1 MEKSWNSYSIG
12 KTVLLDSSSG
22 SGLWTDIELTNPNVY
37 SLENICPVISYIN
50 SSYLGTTSGIKTAY
64 VSKGNGDDIE
74 FDVITDP
81 SEWSAGNQRT
91 SVMADVYD
99 SSNIKS
105 PIAIGFNSDMYA
117 IDFLRGEE

>member
-1 MEKSWNSYSIG
+1 M
-12 KTVLLDSSSG
+12 DSSSG
-22 SGLWTDIELTNPNVY
+22 SGLWTDIELTNPNGD

-91 SVMADVYD
+91 SVMSDVYD